1 MALTAGTISLV
12 NKYADKLDLATTAA
26 TGGTGAENYT
36 YEWHIS
42 KTSSFSPD
50 SSNKVVDASA
60 SLTATITGLIPGQTY
75 YVVCV
80 VYDAGASGSSANS
93 SEYTVSTLPQQYE
106 QNQFTQTPALGQV
119 DKRYSI
125 NTISAIAG
133 EDLVTGQAVKFGSD
147 DKVHACTANT
157 DRVDGFIVFN
167 PIHTKYS
174 DGDALEIARGGS
186 YITLRATSTLSAG
199 DPVALDPTCIGGV
212 CGIQSTEPPVGQAQR
227 TITSEGQTV
236 IVYLACPAL

>member
-12 NKYADKLDLATTAA
+12 KKYADKLDLATTAA
-26 TGGTGAENYT
+26 TGGTGPYT

-50 SSNKVVDASA
+50 SSNKVADASA

-75 YVVCV
+75 YAVCV
-80 VYDAGASGSSANS
+80 VYDGGASGSSANS
-93 SEYTVSTLPQQYE
+93 AEYTVSTLPQQYS

-147 DKVHACTANT
+147 NKVHACTANT
-157 DRVDGFIVFN
+157 DRVDGFIIFN
-167 PIHTKYS
+167 PIHTVYH
-174 DGDALEIARGGS
+174 DNDPLEIARAGS
-186 YITLRATSTLSAG
+186 YITLRATAALNAG
-199 DPVALDPTCIGGV
+199 DPVAIDPTCIGGV
-212 CGIQSTEPPVGQAQR
+212 TGIVSTETPVGQIQK
-227 TITSEGQTV
+227 TSAEGEAAV
-236 IVYLACPAL
+236 VYLACPAL